1 MPFVPSSFAFFVAN
15 DPRLALCYL
24 VSAFNLT
31 PTLGLIVFRYS
42 SGVTVHGE
50 WSPEADSAIV
60 LVWDNTYSFL
70 REKKIAFQ
78 AHVTKAPIQNK
89 ADEFVET
96 IEGGTQ
102 TSRGNSPA
110 VTPPPMLNA
119 AGDKAAPM
127 LPLEEPESVTPAAAA
142 AVIAEL
148 VKADESEEGDRSD
161 APPNNVEAEMGD
173 GNDGDGAA
181 NSALEGSKKKNKKKK
196 NKKKKEESAP

>member
-1 MPFVPSSFAFFVAN
+1 M
-15 DPRLALCYL
+15 
-24 VSAFNLT
+24 
-31 PTLGLIVFRYS
+31 
-42 SGVTVHGE
+42 HGE
-50 WSPEADSAIV
+50 WSPEADSAII

-70 REKKIAFQ
+70 REKVIAFQ
-78 AHVTKAPIQNK
+78 AHVTKAPQN
-89 ADEFVET
+89 ADEVET
-96 IEGGTQ
+96 IEGTTQ

-119 AGDKAAPM
+119 AGDKASPI
-127 LPLEEPESVTPAAAA
+127 LPLEEPESVVPATA

-148 VKADESEEGDRSD
+148 VKADENEEDDRSD
-161 APPNNVEAEMGD
+161 APPNSVEEMGD